1 MVSFYIICGFI
12 NHKYYVSTS
21 LFNFTESNSVEI
33 TVRIFKDDLSSLMEG
48 KYSNEY
54 NSNSDL
60 DSTLIQS
67 KIREYLETNISI
79 YFDNIKY
86 HPKYLGTENKKDLIV
101 CYLELEKIPI
111 SNIIKLENKILFE
124 LFLDQ
129 KNIIH
134 VKKNN
139 NKQSFILTK
148 DNSDYTLDI

>member
-1 MVSFYIICGFI
+1 MY
-12 NHKYYVSTS
+12 NS
-21 LFNFTESNSVEI
+21 LELH
-33 TVRIFKDDLSSLMEG
+33 VRIFKDDLSSLMEG

-60 DSTLIQS
+60 DSPLIQS

-86 HPKYLGTENKKDLIV
+86 HPKCLGTENKNDLIV

>member
-1 MVSFYIICGFI
+1 MFITCGFI

-60 DSTLIQS
+60 DSPLIQS

-86 HPKYLGTENKKDLIV
+86 HPKCLGTENKKDLIV

>member
-1 MVSFYIICGFI
+1 MFITCGFI

-60 DSTLIQS
+60 DSPLIQS

-86 HPKYLGTENKKDLIV
+86 HPKCLGTENKNDLIV

-148 DNSDYTLDI
+148 DNSDYTLDIW